1 MSRVRKSKLPKGE
14 EVEINK
20 VRGMIR
26 AELNKRHGG
35 VVEFL
40 DTEAG
45 KKLGG
50 RKIRP
55 YLYDSGTVNYKVI
68 SSLCEY
74 LGIGT
79 LTRKIV
85 VTRSYFYHLVTS
97 VPE

>member
-1 MSRVRKSKLPKGE
+1 MSRIRKGKLSNCE

-26 AELNKRHGG
+26 SELNKRYGG

-45 KKLGG
+45 KKIGG

-55 YLYDSGTVNYKVI
+55 YLYDSGTINYKVI
-68 SSLCEY
+68 SDLCVY
-74 LGIGT
+74 LGIGN

-85 VTRSYFYHLVTS
+85 VTRTYHYHLVTV